1 MKARQLLSA
10 AVVAGIVLLALLGNA
25 AADLYFES
33 EQTSQG
39 IPGQQPGTSIVKQ
52 YVSHDGTTT
61 DMGDRITIFDFK
73 EKMMYDL
80 DKTAKT
86 YTRSPI
92 DKMGMPA
99 EGATGPDAEQAKMM
113 QQMMK
118 SMAGSIKVTPTGIVE
133 TIGGYKCRKYV
144 VNMMMAQSD
153 YWATKEFKG
162 YDEMKEIAEKAA
174 KVFEANPMMKQMNIM
189 GLMKE
194 LDGFPIKTATQVMGG
209 SIVTVV
215 KKIEQKKLDK
225 DLFKVPAGYKLVAQ

>member
-1 MKARQLLSA
+1 MKIKSIPALA
-10 AVVAGIVLLALLGNA
+10 ALAGLVWLLALSPAL
-25 AADLYFES
+25 ADLYFES
-33 EQTSQG
+33 EQNSQN
-39 IPGQQPGTSIVKQ
+39 IPGQQSGTSIIKQ

-80 DKTAKT
+80 DKKAKT
-86 YTRSPI
+86 YTKSPI

-99 EGATGPDAEQAKMM
+99 EGAGGADAEQAKMM

-118 SMAGSIKVTPTGIVE
+118 TMAGSIKVTPTGIVE
-133 TIGGYKCRKYV
+133 TIGDYKCRKYV

-162 YDEMKEIAEKAA
+162 YDEMKEIGEKAA
-174 KVFEANPMMKQMNIM
+174 KIFEANPMMKQMNIM

-209 SIVTVV
+209 SITTIV

-225 DLFKVPAGYKLVAQ
+225 DLFKVPAGYKLVAE

>member
-1 MKARQLLSA
+1 
-10 AVVAGIVLLALLGNA
+10 VWLLALSPAL
-25 AADLYFES
+25 ADLYFES
-33 EQTSQG
+33 EQVSQN
-39 IPGQQPGTSIVKQ
+39 IPGQQPGTSIIKQ
-52 YVSHDGTTT
+52 YVSSDGTTT
-61 DMGDRITIFDFK
+61 DMSDRITIFDFK

-80 DKTAKT
+80 DKKAKT
-86 YTRSPI
+86 YTKSPI

-99 EGATGPDAEQAKMM
+99 EGMDAEQAKMM

-118 SMAGSIKVTPTGIVE
+118 SMAGSIKVTPTGVVE
-133 TIGGYKCRKYV
+133 TINGYKCRKFL

-162 YDEMKEIAEKAA
+162 YDEMKEIGEKAA
-174 KVFEANPMMKQMNIM
+174 KIFEANPMMKQMNIM

-209 SIVTVV
+209 SITTLV

-225 DLFKVPAGYKLVAQ
+225 DIFKVPAGYKLAAE